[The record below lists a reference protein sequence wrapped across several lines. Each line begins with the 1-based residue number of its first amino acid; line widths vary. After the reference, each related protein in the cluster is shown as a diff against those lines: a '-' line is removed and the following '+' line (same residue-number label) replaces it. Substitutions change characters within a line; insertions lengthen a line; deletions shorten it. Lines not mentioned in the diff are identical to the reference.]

1 MAVPSSPWEARDAIL
16 EQNHRTSFEETS
28 ALEIDE
34 RLAQED
40 PEHEESLEFFRLN
53 RGRCSEAAEAML
65 KLLELLIPNKG
76 KINTS
81 TPSSLGF
88 QVIVLLW
95 LLQSSKGDIGRMS
108 MAAIAE
114 KAGCTRALLSHY
126 AKRFERVLGFHG
138 RGMKGKE
145 ASESFHESSR
155 RGWETRRRKA
165 GQADPAPVHVGLEEI
180 DSPTA
185 YRTPRRFEL
194 EDEQEIA
201 TDAEGFSFDQERHG
215 YDPDESDI

>member
-1 MAVPSSPWEARDAIL
+1 MRPESPWEARDAIL

-28 ALEIDE
+28 AIEIDE

-65 KLLELLIPNKG
+65 KLLELLMPNKG
-76 KINTS
+76 KFNTS

-95 LLQSSKGDIGRMS
+95 LLQSSKGDLGRMS

-114 KAGCTRALLSHY
+114 KVGCTRALLSHY

-145 ASESFHESSR
+145 ASEAFFESSR

-165 GQADPAPVHVGLEEI
+165 GQADPAPVHVSLEEI
-180 DSPTA
+180 DAPTA

-194 EDEQEIA
+194 EDEQEISA
-201 TDAEGFSFDQERHG
+201 DSEGFSFDSHPRENDH
-215 YDPDESDI
+215 DAADI

>member
-1 MAVPSSPWEARDAIL
+1 MRPESPWEARDAIL

-28 ALEIDE
+28 AIEIDE
-34 RLAQED
+34 RLAQEN

-65 KLLELLIPNKG
+65 KLLELLMPEKG
-76 KINTS
+76 RILPS
-81 TPSSLGF
+81 TPSSLGY
-88 QVIVLLW
+88 QVLVLLW
-95 LLQSSKGDIGRMS
+95 LLQSTKGDIGGMS

-126 AKRFERVLGFHG
+126 AKRFERLLGFHG

-145 ASESFHESSR
+145 ASETFFESSR

-165 GQADPAPVHVGLEEI
+165 DQSDPAPVHVGLEEI

-194 EDEQEIA
+194 EDEQEISA
-201 TDAEGFSFDQERHG
+201 DAEAFSFDSHPRENDH
-215 YDPDESDI
+215 DAADI